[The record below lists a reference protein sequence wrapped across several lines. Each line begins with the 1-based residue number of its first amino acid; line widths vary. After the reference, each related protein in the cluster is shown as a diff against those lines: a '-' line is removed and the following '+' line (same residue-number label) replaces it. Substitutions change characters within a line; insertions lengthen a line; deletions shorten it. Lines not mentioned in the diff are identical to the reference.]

1 MTHFTRTS
9 GDLRLL
15 AVSNDA
21 RRQPQAAA
29 RAADLAPIHAA
40 LGHLGNLAFAVAA
53 LGAACYCTHAAAQ
66 QAVNPGD
73 IIVERTVTPRDAFTP
88 VPKDQDPVA
97 VRATT
102 FPASTFNPAVAQLV
116 GDTDLTNAH
125 GSTGVGGGGMLDGS
139 GMQAVT
145 QLLSG
150 KATGNTVALNAGGI
164 GLPAP
169 GIGGTI
175 TSSVTGSLA
184 PLSNALSGALGGM
197 K

>member
-1 MTHFTRTS
+1 MTTSIRTPRA
-9 GDLRLL
+9 LRSR
-15 AVSNDA
+15 VSA
-21 RRQPQAAA
+21 HTSLP
-29 RAADLAPIHAA
+29 AA
-40 LGHLGNLAFAVAA
+40 LASVLVLLSASFTVDAI
-53 LGAACYCTHAAAQ
+53 AQ

-73 IIVERTVTPRDAFTP
+73 IIVERTITPRDAFVP
-88 VPKDQDPVA
+88 VPKTQDPVA

-102 FPASTFNPAVAQLV
+102 FPANSFNPAVATIV

-125 GSTGVGGGGMLDGS
+125 GSSGVAAGGVLGGT

-145 QLLSG
+145 QILSG
-150 KATGNTVALNAGGI
+150 KATGNNVALNSGGI

-175 TSSVTGSLA
+175 SSSVTGALA
-184 PLSNALSGALGGM
+184 PLSNTLTGALGGL

>member
-1 MTHFTRTS
+1 MTTSIRTPRA
-9 GDLRLL
+9 LRSR
-15 AVSNDA
+15 VSA
-21 RRQPQAAA
+21 HTSLP
-29 RAADLAPIHAA
+29 AA
-40 LGHLGNLAFAVAA
+40 LASVLVLLSASFTVDAI
-53 LGAACYCTHAAAQ
+53 AQ

-73 IIVERTVTPRDAFTP
+73 IIVERTITPRDAFVP
-88 VPKDQDPVA
+88 VPKSQDPVA

-102 FPASTFNPAVAQLV
+102 FPANSFNPAVATIV

-125 GSTGVGGGGMLDGS
+125 GSSGVAAGGVLGGT

-145 QLLSG
+145 QILSG
-150 KATGNTVALNAGGI
+150 KATGNNVALNSGGI

-175 TSSVTGSLA
+175 SSSVTGALA
-184 PLSNALSGALGGM
+184 PLSNTLTGALGGL

>member
-1 MTHFTRTS
+1 MSTSIRTPRA
-9 GDLRLL
+9 LRSRPSSPNPSRAALVSAAALLL
-15 AVSNDA
+15 ACST
-21 RRQPQAAA
+21 
-29 RAADLAPIHAA
+29 AD
-40 LGHLGNLAFAVAA
+40 VM
-53 LGAACYCTHAAAQ
+53 AQ

-73 IIVERTVTPRDAFTP
+73 IIVERTVTPRDAFIP
-88 VPKDQDPVA
+88 VPKNQDPVA

-102 FPASTFNPAVAQLV
+102 FPANSFNPAVAQIV

-125 GSTGVGGGGMLDGS
+125 GSSGVADGGVPGGT

-145 QLLSG
+145 QILSG
-150 KATGNTVALNAGGI
+150 RATGSNVALNSGGI

-175 TSSVTGSLA
+175 TSSVTGALA
-184 PLSNALSGALGGM
+184 PLSNTLTGALGGL